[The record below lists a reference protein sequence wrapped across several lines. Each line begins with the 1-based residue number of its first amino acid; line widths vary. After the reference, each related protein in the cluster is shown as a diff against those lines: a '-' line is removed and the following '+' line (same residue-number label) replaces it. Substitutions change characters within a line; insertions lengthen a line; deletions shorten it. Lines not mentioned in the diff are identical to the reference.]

1 MGTELV
7 NEPALWELARG
18 GDSGAFAMVYDRHRD
33 RVFGQALRL
42 MRSSH
47 DAEDVTAMVFLEL
60 WRRRKTVTLVNET
73 LIGWLLV
80 TTNNVS
86 HNFVRSMRRYKAVID
101 RIPPAE
107 PDGTHDFDR
116 VDEEIDSARRG
127 RSVGSAFA
135 QLSANDQ
142 NIITL
147 CVLEGFSLAE
157 AAVALRI
164 PVGTVKSRLSRA
176 KQRLSALTTHEVER
190 TAIASGGAK

>member
-18 GDSGAFAMVYDRHRD
+18 GDSGAFAMLYDRHRD

-42 MRSSH
+42 MRSTH
-47 DAEDVTAMVFLEL
+47 DAEDVTAVVFLEL
-60 WRRRKTVTLVNET
+60 WRRRKTVSLVNET
-73 LIGWLLV
+73 IVGWLLV
-80 TTNNVS
+80 TTNHVA

-107 PDGTHDFDR
+107 LDGGQEFDR
-116 VDEEIDSARRG
+116 IDERLDSSAQERG
-127 RSVGSAFA
+127 VNSAFA
-135 QLSANDQ
+135 QLSPNDQ

-147 CVLEGFSLAE
+147 CVLEEFSLAE
-157 AAVALRI
+157 AASALRI

-176 KQRLSALTTHEVER
+176 KQRLSSLTTEAMDR
-190 TAIASGGAK
+190 TAITSGGAK